1 MTYWKSK
8 HSVTGFVVAALL
20 ATISLLPLIYA
31 LMTLMS
37 DTSATEVVE
46 RLYGGSVLH
55 SLIFT
60 ISQAFLTAM
69 SVCIFGPVC
78 ALGLFLSPKTYRK
91 FSLTLRIAS
100 FCMPSIVVA
109 SGLIL
114 AWGRAGFFSKALL
127 YLELGNPISDI
138 IYSPYAIVF
147 ANALMNIPF
156 CSGIIFKR
164 LLEIPSSQ
172 YKSASM
178 LGLGSVQV
186 FKTLLWPVIKPVA
199 VYFAGL
205 SFLLSMG
212 SFGAL
217 SILGT
222 GPQSETIELALYQAV
237 YYDGDWSQGGVL
249 SVIHTLLCGFF
260 ALLMI
265 ASHSAAPIK
274 KGAHGDLSFQ
284 FSFIRN
290 TLRQSR
296 ILAVTMLSFSVI
308 LDFLTLSPLAAVCAE
323 ALGFTWQENIGERL
337 LGIESA
343 AATSLG
349 FMMPAAIITTVA
361 AWAIVRAYCRY
372 LYEKRY
378 RFATGLQL
386 LALSSIIVPPMAL
399 AFGIMV
405 LQARAELAI
414 SQAIFIAPALAAI
427 TLPFAISV
435 LLPTYESRFSGTN
448 QSRLI
453 LGLTEW
459 TFIKKVEWKTLRTPL
474 AMVFS
479 ISAALCL
486 NETSLVT
493 MLGDPST
500 PALTTTMMRL
510 MNQYRFNE
518 SAVIACTL
526 MFATMVIVY
535 YFYKSEGLDHA

>member
-1 MTYWKSK
+1 MA
-8 HSVTGFVVAALL
+8 VIL
-20 ATISLLPLIYA
+20 ASISILPLICA
-31 LMTLMS
+31 LNILIS
-37 DTSATEVVE
+37 DTSVADLLR
-46 RLYGGSVLH
+46 RLNDDAVKNSLAFTVL
-55 SLIFT
+55 
-60 ISQAFLTAM
+60 QAFSTAAI
-69 SVCIFGPVC
+69 VCIFGPLC
-78 ALGLFLSPKTYRK
+78 AFGLFLFPKTYRK

-100 FCMPSIVVA
+100 FCVPSIVVA

-114 AWGRAGFFSKALL
+114 AWGRAGFFSKTLL
-127 YLELGNPISDI
+127 HLRLGNPISDI
-138 IYSPYAIVF
+138 IYSPYAIVL
-147 ANALMNIPF
+147 ANALMNVPF

-164 LLEIPSSQ
+164 LLEIPSPQ
-172 YKSASM
+172 YESASM
-178 LGLGSVQV
+178 LGLSPAQV
-186 FKTLLWPVIKPVA
+186 FNSLLWPVIKPVA

-217 SILGT
+217 SILGS

-237 YYDGDWSQGGVL
+237 YYDADWNQGGLL
-249 SVIHTLLCGFF
+249 SVIHTVICGFF
-260 ALLMI
+260 AFLMI
-265 ASHSAAPIK
+265 KSHSASANK
-274 KGAHGDLSFQ
+274 KGTHGNFSFQ
-284 FSFIRN
+284 LSYVRK
-290 TLRQSR
+290 TLKQFR
-296 ILAVTMLSFSVI
+296 ILAMVVAGFSVV

-323 ALGFTWQENIGERL
+323 ALGFTWQENISERL
-337 LGIESA
+337 QGIESA
-343 AATSLG
+343 AVTSLG
-349 FMMPAAIITTVA
+349 FMIPAAIITTLS

-378 RFATGLQL
+378 RMATGLQV
-386 LALSSIIVPPMAL
+386 LALTSVIVPPMAL

-405 LQARAELAI
+405 LQSRADLVT
-414 SQAIFIAPALAAI
+414 SHSLLIAPALAAI

-435 LLPTYESRFSGTN
+435 LLPSYESRFSGTN
-448 QSRLI
+448 QSRLV

-518 SAVIACTL
+518 SAVIACAL
-526 MFATMVIVY
+526 MFATVVIVY

>member
-1 MTYWKSK
+1 
-8 HSVTGFVVAALL
+8 
-20 ATISLLPLIYA
+20 
-31 LMTLMS
+31 
-37 DTSATEVVE
+37 
-46 RLYGGSVLH
+46 
-55 SLIFT
+55 
-60 ISQAFLTAM
+60 
-69 SVCIFGPVC
+69 
-78 ALGLFLSPKTYRK
+78 
-91 FSLTLRIAS
+91 
-100 FCMPSIVVA
+100 MPSIVVA

-127 YLELGNPISDI
+127 YLELGNPISDV

-164 LLEIPSSQ
+164 ILEIPSAQ

-178 LGLGSVQV
+178 LGLRPTHV
-186 FKTLLWPVIKPVA
+186 FKTLLWPVMKPVA

-222 GPQSETIELALYQAV
+222 GPQSETLELALYQAV
-237 YYDGDWSQGGVL
+237 YYEGDWIQAGVL
-249 SVIHTLLCGFF
+249 SVIHTILCGFF
-260 ALLMI
+260 AFLMI
-265 ASHSAAPIK
+265 TSHSTSASK

-284 FSFIRN
+284 FSFIHK
-290 TLRQSR
+290 TIKQSR
-296 ILAVTMLSFSVI
+296 TLAITTSGFSIV

-323 ALGFTWQENIGERL
+323 AIGFTWQKNIGERF

-349 FMMPAAIITTVA
+349 FMIPAAIITTLA

-378 RFATGLQL
+378 RTAAGLQL
-386 LALSSIIVPPMAL
+386 LALTSIIIPPMAL
-399 AFGIMV
+399 GFGIMV
-405 LQARAELAI
+405 IQSRADLAI
-414 SQAIFIAPALAAI
+414 SQDLFVAPALAAI

-459 TFIKKVEWKTLRTPL
+459 TFIKKVEWKTLRAPL
-474 AMVFS
+474 TMVFS
-479 ISAALCL
+479 ISSALCL

-493 MLGDPST
+493 MLGDPSS

-510 MNQYRFNE
+510 MGQYRFND

-526 MFATMVIVY
+526 MFATMIIVH
-535 YFYKSEGLDHA
+535 YFYKSEGLDHV

>member
-8 HSVTGFVVAALL
+8 HSVTGFVVAVLL
-20 ATISLLPLIYA
+20 ATISLLPFIYA

-46 RLYGGSVLH
+46 RLYGGSILN

-69 SVCIFGPVC
+69 AVSIFGPIC
-78 ALGLFLSPKTYRK
+78 ALGLFLFPKTYRK

-114 AWGRAGFFSKALL
+114 AWGRAGYFSKALL
-127 YLELGNPISDI
+127 YLGLGNPISDI

-164 LLEIPSSQ
+164 LLEIPSAQ

-178 LGLGSVQV
+178 LGLGSIPV

-249 SVIHTLLCGFF
+249 SLIHTLLCGFF

-265 ASHSAAPIK
+265 ASNSAGPIK

-284 FSFIRN
+284 FSFISK
-290 TLRQSR
+290 TLKQSR
-296 ILAVTMLSFSVI
+296 VLTVIMLGFSSI

-343 AATSLG
+343 AVTSLA
-349 FMMPAAIITTVA
+349 FMMPAAVITTLA
-361 AWAIVRAYCRY
+361 AWAIVRTYCRC

-378 RFATGLQL
+378 RFAAGLQFM
-386 LALSSIIVPPMAL
+386 ALTSIIVPPMAL

-405 LQARAELAI
+405 LQSRADLAI
-414 SQAIFIAPALAAI
+414 SQSLFIAPALAAI

-459 TFIKKVEWKTLRTPL
+459 TFIQKVEWKTLRTPL

-510 MNQYRFNE
+510 MSQYRFNE
-518 SAVIACTL
+518 SAIIACTL
-526 MFATMVIVY
+526 MFATTVIVY

>member
-8 HSVTGFVVAALL
+8 HSVTGFVVAVLL

-37 DTSATEVVE
+37 DTSAKELVE
-46 RLYGGSVLH
+46 RLYGGSVLN

-69 SVCIFGPVC
+69 AVSIFGPIC
-78 ALGLFLSPKTYRK
+78 ALGLFLFPKTYRK

-127 YLELGNPISDI
+127 YLGLGNPISDI

-164 LLEIPSSQ
+164 LLEIPSAQ

-178 LGLGSVQV
+178 LGLGSVPV

-249 SVIHTLLCGFF
+249 SLIHTLLCGFF

-265 ASHSAAPIK
+265 TSHSAGPMK

-284 FSFIRN
+284 FTFIRK
-290 TLRQSR
+290 TLKQSR
-296 ILAVTMLSFSVI
+296 VLTVTMLGFSII

-323 ALGFTWQENIGERL
+323 ALGFTWQKNIGERL

-343 AATSLG
+343 AVTSLV
-349 FMMPAAIITTVA
+349 FMMPAAVITTLA
-361 AWAIVRAYCRY
+361 AWAIVRTYCRY

-378 RFATGLQL
+378 RFAAGLQL
-386 LALSSIIVPPMAL
+386 MALTSIIVPPMAL

-405 LQARAELAI
+405 LQSRADLAI
-414 SQAIFIAPALAAI
+414 SQALFITPALAAI
-427 TLPFAISV
+427 TLPFSISV

-459 TFIKKVEWKTLRTPL
+459 IFIKKVEWKTLRTPL

-510 MNQYRFNE
+510 MSQYRFNE
-518 SAVIACTL
+518 SAIIACTL
-526 MFATMVIVY
+526 MFATTVIVY

>member
-1 MTYWKSK
+1 MASI
-8 HSVTGFVVAALL
+8 L
-20 ATISLLPLIYA
+20 ATISLLPLIYSLKI
-31 LMTLMS
+31 LMA

-46 RLYGGSVLH
+46 RLYSGSVLN
-55 SLIFT
+55 SLAFT
-60 ISQAFLTAM
+60 ISQAFLTAVTV
-69 SVCIFGPVC
+69 SIFGPLC
-78 ALGLFLSPKTYRK
+78 ALGLFSLPKSYRR

-127 YLELGNPISDI
+127 YLGFSNPISDI

-164 LLEIPSSQ
+164 ILEIPSAQ

-178 LGLGSVQV
+178 LGLGSVPV

-222 GPQSETIELALYQAV
+222 GPQSETLELALYRAV
-237 YYDGDWSQGGVL
+237 YYDGDWSQAGVL

-265 ASHSAAPIK
+265 TSHSAAPIK
-274 KGAHGDLSFQ
+274 NGTNGDLSFQ
-284 FSFIRN
+284 FSFIGK
-290 TLRQSR
+290 TLKHSR
-296 ILAVTMLSFSVI
+296 ILAVMLAGFSIV

-323 ALGFTWQENIGERL
+323 ALGFAWQENIGERL

-343 AATSLG
+343 AVTSLG
-349 FMMPAAIITTVA
+349 FMLPAALITTVA
-361 AWAIVRAYCRY
+361 AWIIVRAYCRY

-378 RFATGLQL
+378 RTAAGLQL
-386 LALSSIIVPPMAL
+386 LALTSIIIPPMAL

-405 LQARAELAI
+405 VQSRADLAI
-414 SQAIFIAPALAAI
+414 SQAFFISPALAAI

-435 LLPTYESRFSGTN
+435 LLPTYESRFLGTN

-493 MLGDPST
+493 MLSDPST

-526 MFATMVIVY
+526 MFATIVIVY